1 MDNLQHMLAVQTQ
14 VPMPQLLTI
23 VFSYYFLLVTFK
35 SSYVFSVPVTPPS
48 TVIFWPSASISLQ
61 PISLPLSKHTV
72 FEEYVIVTSVPLI
85 FGCLY
90 VDVFTP
96 TLIVLLASSVSLT
109 VPVILKVRS
118 LMVSDVT
125 LYVPPTLVPFTT
137 TSWPM
142 RTLPIPVFASFLFTY
157 R

>member
-35 SSYVFSVPVTPPS
+35 SSYVFSGPVTPPS

-61 PISLPLSKHTV
+61 PISFPLSRHTV
-72 FEEYVIVTSVPLI
+72 LEEYVIVTSVPFILA
-85 FGCLY
+85 CLY
-90 VDVFTP
+90 VDVLTQ
-96 TLIVLLASSVSLT
+96 TLIVLLASLTSLT
-109 VPVILKVRS
+109 VPVILNDRS
-118 LMVSDVT
+118 LIVREVT

-137 TSWPM
+137 TSCPM
-142 RTLPIPVFASFLFTY
+142 RTLPRPVLASFL
-157 R
+157 